1 MVLRLIPHLHRATHR
16 IALHVAELDDPLVNQ
31 AEAHVLAHLAIAGDA
46 TIGDVHRAF
55 GHRRSTLTSILDRL
69 EERNLI
75 ARTSD
80 ARDRRT
86 FVVSLTR
93 SGRAAAKRVVDHLA
107 AFERSA
113 LHDLSAA
120 DVRAFLRVLERLER
134 HRDEP
139 VSRLR

>member
-1 MVLRLIPHLHRATHR
+1 MGLRLIPHIHRATHR
-16 IALHVAELDDPLVNQ
+16 IGMHVAELGDPAVNQ
-31 AEAHVLAHLAIAGDA
+31 AEAHVLAHLASAGEA

-69 EERNLI
+69 EKRNLI

-93 SGRAAAKRVVDHLA
+93 SGRAAARRVIDHLA
-107 AFERSA
+107 AFEHDALQGVSA
-113 LHDLSAA
+113 T
-120 DVRAFLRVLERLER
+120 DVRAFLRVLERFEAGG
-134 HRDEP
+134 E
-139 VSRLR
+139 

>member
-1 MVLRLIPHLHRATHR
+1 MRRSPIHTACGTCHRRYNPPPIDPMVLRLIPHIHRATHR
-16 IALHVAELDDPLVNQ
+16 IGMHVAELDDPLVNQ
-31 AEAHVLAHLAIAGDA
+31 AEAHVLAHLASAGEA

-69 EERNLI
+69 EKRNLI

-93 SGRAAAKRVVDHLA
+93 T
-107 AFERSA
+107 
-113 LHDLSAA
+113 
-120 DVRAFLRVLERLER
+120 
-134 HRDEP
+134 
-139 VSRLR
+139 